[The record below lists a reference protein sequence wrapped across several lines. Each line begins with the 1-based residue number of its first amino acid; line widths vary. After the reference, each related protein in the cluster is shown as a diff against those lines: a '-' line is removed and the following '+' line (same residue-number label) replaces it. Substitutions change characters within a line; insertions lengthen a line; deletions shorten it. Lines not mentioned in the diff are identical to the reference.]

1 MIVAAWLVVIM
12 AMCAMAPAQQEA
24 GQWAFDPSAKDQF
37 NPDAL
42 LDLRGLNEQVAGQDG
57 FVTISKDGQ
66 FLLGSGKVVRFW
78 GVNTSAYNKHPLFPA
93 SDLGRHARFLAKR
106 GVNMVRFHG
115 NITSDKGLTDIDQK
129 ERDNLWRLV
138 AAMKKEGIYTTFSPY
153 WANSS
158 RVNPSMGVPDAGQG
172 GNHGLLFF
180 DARLQEAYKSWMK
193 QVLTEKNPYTGIPLA
208 QDPALGI
215 IQLQNEDSLL
225 FWTSQSIQKEAGAEL
240 RRQFGKFSI
249 KKYGSL
255 DKAKAAWDGNSVK
268 EDNFTAGE
276 AGLYIIWFM
285 TQDIGD
291 NGQKKRLADQMQ
303 FFTETMADFN
313 RMMTDY
319 LRKELGCKQL
329 INAGNWKTADDARL
343 MDAERYSYCV
353 DEVLAVNRYYGGIHE
368 GPNEGWAI
376 CKGDKFTDQSVLLAP
391 RQLPVSLKQVV
402 GHPIIISESSWVPP
416 LGYQSEGPFL
426 VAAYQSLTGVGP
438 YYWFATAEEDWRQPG
453 SANGYMPSEGKWV
466 CATPMIMGQWPAA
479 ALMYRMGYV
488 KKGQSVVQEQR
499 ALGDLWQRR
508 MPIIAEDPGFDPNRD
523 KGKIAPQSNIKDGV
537 DPLAFLV
544 GPVMVKYDG
553 DPSQSKVID
562 LKSYIDHDK
571 KIVKS
576 ITGEL
581 QWDYGQ
587 GICTL
592 DAPKAQGICGFLK
605 KVGTFKLHDVELRC
619 ANEYAAVL
627 VVAMDDKPIAQAAR
641 ILVQVGTAERPTGWK
656 TKATQIEVNKS
667 TMPGEEVIDLGH
679 KPWQIVEA
687 HLTVL
692 IRNTSVKTAYI
703 LDANGLSVGQIPI
716 QDDGGIKK
724 FTFPPRAM
732 YVVLE

>member
-1 MIVAAWLVVIM
+1 
-12 AMCAMAPAQQEA
+12 
-24 GQWAFDPSAKDQF
+24 
-37 NPDAL
+37 
-42 LDLRGLNEQVAGQDG
+42 
-57 FVTISKDGQ
+57 
-66 FLLGSGKVVRFW
+66 
-78 GVNTSAYNKHPLFPA
+78 
-93 SDLGRHARFLAKR
+93 
-106 GVNMVRFHG
+106 
-115 NITSDKGLTDIDQK
+115 
-129 ERDNLWRLV
+129 
-138 AAMKKEGIYTTFSPY
+138 
-153 WANSS
+153 
-158 RVNPSMGVPDAGQG
+158 
-172 GNHGLLFF
+172 
-180 DARLQEAYKSWMK
+180 
-193 QVLTEKNPYTGIPLA
+193 LA
-208 QDPALGI
+208 QDPALAI

-240 RRQFGKFSI
+240 RRQFGKFAI

-268 EDNFTAGE
+268 EDNFAAGE

-285 TQDIGD
+285 TQDSGD
-291 NGQKKRLADQMQ
+291 NGQKKRLADQVQ

-319 LRKELGCKQL
+319 LRKDLGCKQL
-329 INAGNWKTADDARL
+329 INAGNWKTADDTRL

-368 GPNEGWAI
+368 GKNEGWAI

-391 RQLPVSLKQVV
+391 RQLPVSLKQVAA
-402 GHPIIISESSWVPP
+402 HPIIISESSWVPP

-488 KKGQSVVQEQR
+488 KKGHSVVQEQR
-499 ALGDLWQRR
+499 ALADLWQRR
-508 MPIIAEDPGFDPNRD
+508 MPILAEDPGFDPNRD

-553 DPSQSKVID
+553 DPSQSKAVD

-592 DAPKAQGICGFLK
+592 DAPKAQGTCGFLR

-627 VVAMDDKPIAQAAR
+627 VVAMDDQPIAQAAR
-641 ILVQVGTAERPTGWK
+641 ILIQVGTTERPTGWK
-656 TKATQIEVNKS
+656 TKTTQIEVNKNA
-667 TMPGEEVIDLGH
+667 MPAEEVVDFGH
-679 KPWQIVEA
+679 KPWQIVA
-687 HLTVL
+687 ADLTVL
-692 IRNTSVKTAYI
+692 IRNTSVKTAYV
-703 LDANGLSVGQIPI
+703 LDANGMSVGQIPF
-716 QDDGGIKK
+716 QDDGGRRK